1 MTTEELKSQLKAIDE
16 YKKKGKATLVFLCDP
31 YSLPEFHRLHIEEI
45 VINKKTDIYKPPGSA
60 NYALHLG
67 ALEMLGNK
75 AGIEWIPSVT
85 DAKSIS
91 PTIVHYIATGFYT
104 REYGKRVSV
113 QGEGLSDLDVI
124 KDDLQFMYQASAK
137 KNNKDASW
145 VDYCVNRDFRAK
157 RNKRLQ
163 LARAEACGQVY
174 RKLLG
179 LGGTYPEK
187 LFDNPIVIIRTVV
200 APDYRDPETQKLL
213 REAGINASLGI
224 YGPNTG
230 HQIGLPAPEAAVSE
244 KGDYTGPETET
255 IIPEFA
261 DAEPEE
267 GESARFDFENS
278 APDEQLKTLEA
289 LMSQK
294 DYALPGKLKLENL
307 KEERRLELFGHLQA
321 MEDDDIPF

>member
-1 MTTEELKSQLKAIDE
+1 MTHKKPEEIQGQLKIIDG
-16 YKKKGKATLVFLCDP
+16 YKTKGKATLVFLCDP
-31 YSLPEFHRLHIEEI
+31 YSLPEFHRLHIEE
-45 VINKKTDIYKPPGSA
+45 VVLNKKTDIYKPPGSKD
-60 NYALHLG
+60 YALHLG

-91 PTIVHYIATGFYT
+91 STIIHYIATGFYT

-124 KDDLQFMYQASAK
+124 KDDLEFKYKSDAK
-137 KNNKDASW
+137 KYEKDQGW
-145 VDYCVNRDFRAK
+145 IDYCVNRDFRAK

-163 LARAEACGQVY
+163 LARAEACAQVY

-187 LFDNPIVIIRTVV
+187 LFDHPIIIIRTVV

-224 YGPNTG
+224 YGPNPG
-230 HQIGLPAPEAAVSE
+230 HQIGLPAPEIAVSE
-244 KGDYTGPETET
+244 KGDYTGDETET
-255 IIPEFA
+255 IIPEG
-261 DAEPEE
+261 ETEE
-267 GESARFDFENS
+267 EDPSLDFKNS
-278 APDEQLKTLEA
+278 DVEVQFKALETLIRQKAYEFNKGLSLETLHTGRYLALFELLSGMPDQ
-289 LMSQK
+289 
-294 DYALPGKLKLENL
+294 
-307 KEERRLELFGHLQA
+307 
-321 MEDDDIPF
+321 DIPL